1 VGKDSKVEQ
10 QDRSRSEVY
19 IISTASERIV
29 DTLEFFPHNY
39 PMPQISSTYRSLMVE
54 NDMTN
59 ALKHPHPDVPFATV
73 GDDTITA
80 FHNWQQFSKI
90 SFKSP

>member
-1 VGKDSKVEQ
+1 
-10 QDRSRSEVY
+10 
-19 IISTASERIV
+19 
-29 DTLEFFPHNY
+29 
-39 PMPQISSTYRSLMVE
+39 MVE